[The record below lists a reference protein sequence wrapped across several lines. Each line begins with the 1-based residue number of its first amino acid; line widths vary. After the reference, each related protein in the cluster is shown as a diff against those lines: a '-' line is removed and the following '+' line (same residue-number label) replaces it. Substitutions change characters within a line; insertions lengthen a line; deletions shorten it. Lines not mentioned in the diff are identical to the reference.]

1 MVREYSALRYVVV
14 WGGWYHPMPIGGW
27 YSLFSMGRV
36 KSGWLSKF
44 WCVPELFWMS
54 PEWSGPPV
62 LFWMVSEWSGHH
74 WMPLAGCP
82 RLETQ
87 LMSFGQK
94 VCRDPWSQYH

>member
-1 MVREYSALRYVVV
+1 MVREYSVEVPPNCPLV
-14 WGGWYHPMPIGGW
+14 GGIPCFPW
-27 YSLFSMGRV
+27 V

-44 WCVPELFWMS
+44 WCISELFQIS
-54 PEWSGPPV
+54 PEWSGPSV

-94 VCRDPWSQYH
+94 VCKDPWSQCH